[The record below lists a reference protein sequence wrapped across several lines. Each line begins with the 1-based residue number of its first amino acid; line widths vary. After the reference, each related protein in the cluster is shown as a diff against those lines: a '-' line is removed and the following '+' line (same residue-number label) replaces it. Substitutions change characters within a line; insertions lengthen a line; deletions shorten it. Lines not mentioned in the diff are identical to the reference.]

1 MRIAVT
7 CGGTGGHVFPGVA
20 AALAMRAKGHEVA
33 LVLSGR
39 SVEGEAP
46 AGWDGAVLRVAIPRL
61 SWRRPASFLSMA
73 RACFSAFAALRR
85 FRPAVLLAMGSYT
98 SFPPVLASVYDDPAL
113 VAKYPYLPA
122 LKAALENAVP
132 RPVTPYYSAI

>member
-73 RACFSAFAALRR
+73 RACFTASSTGPLLEPQLTRSTWPSGGPKTAGVGRSAPSFLSLLRR
-85 FRPAVLLAMGSYT
+85 LAV
-98 SFPPVLASVYDDPAL
+98 
-113 VAKYPYLPA
+113 
-122 LKAALENAVP
+122 
-132 RPVTPYYSAI
+132 I